1 MHPGKL
7 TNKPETK
14 SSKDFHVEFSN
25 AKIEKFKPTFGT
37 SKARYLVFSFD
48 VPKGSHL
55 KGLALKIS
63 KATKKKFKIPQNQ
76 ENSNFLSLPQTF
88 DLYKNIISND
98 FLLGFSTV
106 NVEYDILLEKRGFGD
121 RSVREKSLF
130 FRFQKKMYSF
140 DKNWIL
146 L

>member
-1 MHPGKL
+1 MHPEKL

-25 AKIEKFKPTFGT
+25 AKIEKFKATFGT

-63 KATKKKFKIPQNQ
+63 KATKKKFKIPQNH
-76 ENSNFLSLPQTF
+76 
-88 DLYKNIISND
+88 I
-98 FLLGFSTV
+98 
-106 NVEYDILLEKRGFGD
+106 
-121 RSVREKSLF
+121 
-130 FRFQKKMYSF
+130 
-140 DKNWIL
+140 
-146 L
+146 